1 MSLSKRLEQ
10 RNVKAVQHRKPT
22 DGRLDETRFER
33 AKMLVH
39 SKLVES
45 VDLGSISKMKRDALS
60 LTIREALLGII
71 EAEKIPLNREER
83 GRLLGDLMNEILG
96 LGPIES
102 LIRDDSVQDIL
113 INGYRNV
120 YVERGGVLDK
130 TPIHFRD
137 DGHLMQIVDKIV
149 SKVGR
154 RVDESSPTVDA
165 RLPDGS
171 RVNIIIPPVA
181 LDGPLVSIRKF
192 GHYRITKDELVANQ
206 TLTPEI
212 LEYIRAAVR
221 TRLNILI
228 SGGTGAGKTTLLNV
242 LSGFIP
248 PNERL
253 ITIEDS
259 AELKLHQPHVVRLE
273 SRPPNIESRG
283 EVTLTDLVK
292 NSLRMRPDRI
302 IVGETRGG
310 EVLDMLQAMNTG
322 HPGSMSTVHANTP
335 RDAFARMEVMIGMT
349 PSILSEKGARAL
361 IGSAIKI
368 VIQIARL
375 PDGTRRIISVSE
387 VLGLGGDAIATQ
399 EVFKF
404 QQKGVSDQ
412 GKVFGCFKSTGVVS
426 RYVDHFTTHGH
437 ALGDSAFQ
445 FSVEV

>member
-1 MSLSKRLEQ
+1 MSLKKRLHQIEGNLVHQ
-10 RNVKAVQHRKPT
+10 RKSPGERF
-22 DGRLDETRFER
+22 DETRFER

-39 SKLVES
+39 AKLVES
-45 VDLGSISKMKRDALS
+45 MDLVGIAKMPRETLAY
-60 LTIREALLGII
+60 TIREALVNII
-71 EAEKIPLNREER
+71 EVEKIPLNRDER
-83 GRLLGDLMNEILG
+83 SSLIKDLMNEIMG

-102 LIRDDSVQDIL
+102 LIIDDSVQDIL
-113 INGYRNV
+113 INGYRHV

-130 TPIHFRD
+130 TSVHFRD
-137 DGHLMQIVDKIV
+137 DSHLMQIVDKIV

-192 GHYRITKDELVANQ
+192 GHYRITKEELLANH
-206 TLTPEI
+206 TLTDEI
-212 LEYIRAAVR
+212 LDYIRAAVR

-248 PNERL
+248 SNERL

-302 IVGETRGG
+302 IVGETRGA

-322 HPGSMSTVHANTP
+322 HPGSMSTIHANTP
-335 RDAFARMEVMIGMT
+335 RGRLCPHGGHDRHGAFHTI
-349 PSILSEKGARAL
+349 
-361 IGSAIKI
+361 
-368 VIQIARL
+368 
-375 PDGTRRIISVSE
+375 
-387 VLGLGGDAIATQ
+387 
-399 EVFKF
+399 
-404 QQKGVSDQ
+404 
-412 GKVFGCFKSTGVVS
+412 
-426 RYVDHFTTHGH
+426 
-437 ALGDSAFQ
+437 
-445 FSVEV
+445 